1 MTNCNPIVWLLWM
14 QSKMTMNDLGE
25 MVIKKKISLSEF
37 QEFKTLVGYKG
48 EVVIETEKG
57 R

>member
-1 MTNCNPIVWLLWM
+1 
-14 QSKMTMNDLGE
+14 MTMNDLGE